1 MPLRLG
7 AIDLVCK
14 EFFGIFD
21 PHPPLSSTQYC
32 NVSESVSILDE
43 AVWIMVIV
51 LICLANLADENAAEI
66 TSPIVETASL
76 YYPFKRLFTSK
87 GNGMYLS
94 GS

>member
-7 AIDLVCK
+7 AIDLVRK
-14 EFFGIFD
+14 HFFGIFD
-21 PHPPLSSTQYC
+21 PPLSSTQYC

-94 GS
+94 G

>member
-1 MPLRLG
+1 MG
-7 AIDLVCK
+7 AIYLVRMQY
-14 EFFGIFD
+14 FGLFYSPP
-21 PHPPLSSTQYC
+21 PHQYS
-32 NVSESVSILDE
+32 NVSELVSILDD

-51 LICLANLADENAAEI
+51 LVCLANLADENAAEI

-94 GS
+94 G